1 MLVPK
6 DLRYTKE
13 HEWVRLEDG
22 RARVG
27 ITDHA
32 QKSLGDIV
40 YVELPP
46 LGKMVKKGERTA
58 TVESVKA
65 VGEVFAPLSGK
76 VVAVNEAAAKSPDLV
91 NKDPYGEGWLFVL
104 EIADEAEIQSL
115 LAPEAYEEL
124 VKGGG

>member
-1 MLVPK
+1 LVPK
-6 DLRYTKE
+6 ELLYTKD

-22 RARVG
+22 KARVG

-40 YVELPP
+40 YVELPAV
-46 LGKMVKKGERTA
+46 GKTVKKGERAA

-76 VVAVNEAAAKSPDLV
+76 VVEVNETVTQSPDLI
-91 NKDPYGEGWLFVL
+91 NKDPYGQGWLFVL
-104 EIADEAEIQSL
+104 EIGDNEEIETL
-115 LAPEAYEEL
+115 LPPEAYEEL
-124 VKGGG
+124 VKGGK

>member
-1 MLVPK
+1 MVPK
-6 DLRYTKE
+6 DLRYTKD

-22 RARVG
+22 KARVG

-46 LGKMVKKGERTA
+46 LGRSVKKGERAA

-76 VVAVNEAAAKSPDLV
+76 VVEVNPAVTASPDLI
-91 NKDPYGEGWLFVL
+91 NKDPYGQGWLFVL
-104 EIADEAEIQSL
+104 EIADSQEIETL
-115 LAPEAYEEL
+115 LTPEAYEEL
-124 VKGGG
+124 LKGGG

>member
-1 MLVPK
+1 MVPK
-6 DLRYTKE
+6 DLRYTKD

-22 RARVG
+22 KARVG

-46 LGKMVKKGERTA
+46 LGRSVKKGERAA

-76 VVAVNEAAAKSPDLV
+76 VVEVNPAVTASPDLI
-91 NKDPYGEGWLFVL
+91 NKDPYGQGWLFVL
-104 EIADEAEIQSL
+104 EIADSQEIETL
-115 LAPEAYEEL
+115 LTPEAYEGL
-124 VKGGG
+124 LKGGG

>member
-1 MLVPK
+1 MVPK

-46 LGKMVKKGERTA
+46 LGKMVKKGERAA

>member
-1 MLVPK
+1 LVPK
-6 DLRYTKE
+6 DLRYTKD

-22 RARVG
+22 KARVG

-40 YVELPP
+40 YVELPAV
-46 LGKMVKKGERTA
+46 GKTVKKGERAA

-76 VVAVNEAAAKSPDLV
+76 VVEVNETVTQSPDLI
-91 NKDPYGEGWLFVL
+91 NKDPYGQGWLFVL
-104 EIADEAEIQSL
+104 EIADNEEIETL
-115 LAPEAYEEL
+115 LTPEAYEEL
-124 VKGGG
+124 VKGGK

>member
-1 MLVPK
+1 LVPK

-46 LGKMVKKGERTA
+46 LGKMVKKGERAA

>member
-1 MLVPK
+1 MVPK
-6 DLRYTKE
+6 ELLYTKD

-46 LGKMVKKGERTA
+46 VGKEVKKGEKTA

-65 VGEVFAPLSGK
+65 VGEIFAPLSGK
-76 VVAVNEAAAKSPDLV
+76 VVEVNTTVTQSPDLI
-91 NKDPYGEGWLFVL
+91 NKDPYGQGWLFVL
-104 EIADEAEIQSL
+104 EISDRAEIGSL

-124 VKGGG
+124 LKGGG

>member
-1 MLVPK
+1 LVPK
-6 DLRYTKE
+6 DLLYTKD

-46 LGKMVKKGERTA
+46 VGKEVKKGERTA

-65 VGEVFAPLSGK
+65 VGEIFAPLSGK
-76 VVAVNEAAAKSPDLV
+76 VVEVNTTVTQSPDLI
-91 NKDPYGEGWLFVL
+91 NKDPYGQGWLFVL
-104 EIADEAEIQSL
+104 EISDRAEIGSL

-124 VKGGG
+124 LKGGG

>member
-1 MLVPK
+1 LVPK
-6 DLRYTKE
+6 DLRYTKD

-22 RARVG
+22 KARVG

-46 LGKMVKKGERTA
+46 LGRSVKKGERAA

-76 VVAVNEAAAKSPDLV
+76 VVEVNPAVTASPDLI
-91 NKDPYGEGWLFVL
+91 NKDPYGQGWLFVL
-104 EIADEAEIQSL
+104 EIADSQEIETL
-115 LAPEAYEEL
+115 LTPEAYEEL
-124 VKGGG
+124 LKGGG

>member
-1 MLVPK
+1 MVPK
-6 DLRYTKE
+6 DLLYTKD

-27 ITDHA
+27 ITEHA

-46 LGKMVKKGERTA
+46 MGKTVKKGERTA

-76 VVAVNEAAAKSPDLV
+76 VVEVNETVTKSPDLI
-91 NKDPYGEGWLFVL
+91 NKDPYGQGWLFVL
-104 EIADEAEIQSL
+104 EISDRGEIGSL
-115 LAPEAYEEL
+115 LTPEAYEEL
-124 VKGGG
+124 LKGGG

>member
-1 MLVPK
+1 MVPK
-6 DLRYTKE
+6 ELLYTKD

-46 LGKMVKKGERTA
+46 VGKEVKKGEKTA

-76 VVAVNEAAAKSPDLV
+76 VVEVNTTVTQSPDLI
-91 NKDPYGEGWLFVL
+91 NKDPYGQGWLFVL
-104 EIADEAEIQSL
+104 EISDRAEIGSL

-124 VKGGG
+124 LKGGG

>member
-1 MLVPK
+1 MVPK
-6 DLRYTKE
+6 DLLYTKE

-27 ITDHA
+27 ITEHA

-46 LGKMVKKGERTA
+46 VGKTVKKGERTA

-65 VGEVFAPLSGK
+65 VGEIFAPLSGK
-76 VVAVNEAAAKSPDLV
+76 VVAANETVVQSPDLI
-91 NKDPYGEGWLFVL
+91 NKDPYGQGWLFVL
-104 EIADEAEIQSL
+104 EISDRAEVGSL
-115 LAPEAYEEL
+115 LTPEAYEEL
-124 VKGGG
+124 LKGGG

>member
-1 MLVPK
+1 LVPK
-6 DLRYTKE
+6 DLRYTKD

-22 RARVG
+22 KARVG

-40 YVELPP
+40 YVELPAV
-46 LGKMVKKGERTA
+46 GKTVKKGERAA

-76 VVAVNEAAAKSPDLV
+76 VVEVNETVTQSPDLI
-91 NKDPYGEGWLFVL
+91 NKDPYGQGWLFVL
-104 EIADEAEIQSL
+104 EIADKKEIETL
-115 LAPEAYEEL
+115 LTPEAYEEL
-124 VKGGG
+124 VKGGK

>member
-1 MLVPK
+1 LVPK
-6 DLRYTKE
+6 DLRYTKD

-22 RARVG
+22 KARVG

-46 LGKMVKKGERTA
+46 LGRSVKKGERAA

-76 VVAVNEAAAKSPDLV
+76 VVEVNPAVTASPDLI
-91 NKDPYGEGWLFVL
+91 NKDPYGQGWLFVL
-104 EIADEAEIQSL
+104 EIADSQEIEAL
-115 LAPEAYEEL
+115 LTPEAYEEL
-124 VKGGG
+124 LKGGG

>member
-1 MLVPK
+1 LVPK
-6 DLRYTKE
+6 ELLYTKD

-46 LGKMVKKGERTA
+46 VGKEVKKGERTA

-76 VVAVNEAAAKSPDLV
+76 VVEVNTTVTQSPDLI
-91 NKDPYGEGWLFVL
+91 NKDPYGQGWLFVL
-104 EIADEAEIQSL
+104 EISDRAEIGSL
-115 LAPEAYEEL
+115 LTPEAYEEL
-124 VKGGG
+124 LKGGG

>member
-1 MLVPK
+1 MVPK
-6 DLRYTKE
+6 ELRYTKE

-27 ITDHA
+27 ITHHA

-46 LGKMVKKGERTA
+46 PGRVAKKGERVA

-65 VGEVFAPLSGK
+65 VGEVFSPLSGK
-76 VVAVNEAAAKSPDLV
+76 VVEVNPAVAASPDLI
-91 NKDPYGEGWLFVL
+91 NKDPYGQGWLFAL
-104 EIADEAEIQSL
+104 EVADAREVEAL
-115 LAPEAYEEL
+115 LSPEAYEEL
-124 VKGGG
+124 LKGGG

>member
-1 MLVPK
+1 MVPK
-6 DLRYTKE
+6 DLLYTKD

-27 ITDHA
+27 ITEHA

-46 LGKMVKKGERTA
+46 MGKTVKKGERTA

-76 VVAVNEAAAKSPDLV
+76 VVEVNETVTKSPDLI
-91 NKDPYGEGWLFVL
+91 NKDPYGQGWLFVL
-104 EIADEAEIQSL
+104 ELSDRGEIGSL
-115 LAPEAYEEL
+115 LTPEAYEEL
-124 VKGGG
+124 LKGGG

>member
-1 MLVPK
+1 MVPK
-6 DLRYTKE
+6 ELRYTKD

-22 RARVG
+22 KARVG

-40 YVELPP
+40 FVELPAV
-46 LGKMVKKGERTA
+46 GKYVKKGERVA
-58 TVESVKA
+58 SVESVKA

-76 VVAVNEAAAKSPDLV
+76 VVEANQAVTTSPDLI
-91 NKDPYGEGWLFVL
+91 NKDPYGQGWLFLL
-104 EIADEAEIQSL
+104 EISDPKEIQEL
-115 LAPEAYEEL
+115 LTPEAYEAH

>member
-1 MLVPK
+1 MSVPK
-6 DLRYTKE
+6 DLRYTKD

-22 RARVG
+22 KVRVG

-46 LGKMVKKGERTA
+46 PGKTVTKGERIA

-76 VVAVNEAAAKSPDLV
+76 VVEVNDAVSQSPDLL
-91 NKDPYGEGWLFVL
+91 NKDPYGQGWLFVL
-104 EIADEAEIQSL
+104 EFPDSQELASL
-115 LAPEAYEEL
+115 LSPEDYEEL
-124 VKGGG
+124 VREG

>member
-1 MLVPK
+1 MVPK
-6 DLRYTKE
+6 ELLYTKD

-46 LGKMVKKGERTA
+46 VGKEVKKGERTA

-65 VGEVFAPLSGK
+65 VGEIFAPLSGK
-76 VVAVNEAAAKSPDLV
+76 VVEVNTTVTQSPDLI
-91 NKDPYGEGWLFVL
+91 NKDPYGQGWLFVL
-104 EIADEAEIQSL
+104 EISDRAEIGSL

-124 VKGGG
+124 LKGGG

>member
-1 MLVPK
+1 LVPK
-6 DLRYTKE
+6 DLRYTKD

-22 RARVG
+22 KARVG

-40 YVELPP
+40 YVELPTV
-46 LGKMVKKGERTA
+46 GKSVKKGERVA

-76 VVAVNEAAAKSPDLV
+76 VVAVNETVTKSPDLI
-91 NKDPYGEGWLFVL
+91 NKDPYGQGWLFVL
-104 EIADEAEIQSL
+104 EIADKKEIETL
-115 LAPEAYEEL
+115 LTPEAYEEL
-124 VKGGG
+124 VKGGE

>member
-1 MLVPK
+1 MVPK
-6 DLRYTKE
+6 DLRYTKD

-46 LGKMVKKGERTA
+46 VGKEVKKGERTA

-76 VVAVNEAAAKSPDLV
+76 VVEVNESVTKSPDLI
-91 NKDPYGEGWLFVL
+91 NKDPYGQGWLFVL
-104 EIADEAEIQSL
+104 AVADAKEVEIL
-115 LAPEAYEEL
+115 LTPEAYEEL

>member
-1 MLVPK
+1 LVPK
-6 DLRYTKE
+6 ELLYTKD

-22 RARVG
+22 KARVG

-40 YVELPP
+40 YAELPAV
-46 LGKMVKKGERTA
+46 GKTVKKGERAA

-76 VVAVNEAAAKSPDLV
+76 VVEVNETVTQSPDLI
-91 NKDPYGEGWLFVL
+91 NKDPYGQGWLFVL
-104 EIADEAEIQSL
+104 EIADNEEIETL
-115 LAPEAYEEL
+115 LTPEAYEEL
-124 VKGGG
+124 VKGGT

>member
-1 MLVPK
+1 LVPK
-6 DLRYTKE
+6 ELLYTKD

-22 RARVG
+22 KARVG

-40 YVELPP
+40 YAELPAV
-46 LGKMVKKGERTA
+46 GKTVKKGERAA

-76 VVAVNEAAAKSPDLV
+76 VVEVNETVTQSPDLI
-91 NKDPYGEGWLFVL
+91 NKDPYGQGWLFVL
-104 EIADEAEIQSL
+104 EIADNKEIETL
-115 LAPEAYEEL
+115 LTPEAYEEL
-124 VKGGG
+124 VKGGK

>member
-1 MLVPK
+1 MVPK
-6 DLRYTKE
+6 ELRYTKD

-22 RARVG
+22 KARVG

-32 QKSLGDIV
+32 QKSLGDV
-40 YVELPP
+40 VFVELPAV
-46 LGKMVKKGERTA
+46 GKTVKKGERVA

-76 VVAVNEAAAKSPDLV
+76 VVEANQAVVTSPDLI
-91 NKDPYGEGWLFVL
+91 NKDPYGQGWLFLL
-104 EIADEAEIQSL
+104 EISDSQEIQGL
-115 LAPEAYEEL
+115 LTPEAYEEH